1 MIKITADSRGVTMAF
16 KKAEQ
21 ETDSFSGKLRR
32 AARNSYFGRLRDDLK
47 KVRQEA
53 RQAWQQM
60 STLEKT
66 THRMQRVG
74 SLAAGVTAAAWV
86 LKEPVKKTMDF
97 DMRMRHMSNT
107 AYAGESLDRRRVG
120 VKELEAAINSAVR
133 SYGGNRDSAAGALDS
148 IIASGVLQPD
158 AAMRMLP
165 AIQKAATGFNA
176 ETEDI
181 AAIGIAAVQNMKVNA
196 DEIGKVLDMAGKGGQ
211 EGGFELNNMAR
222 WLPEQLAGAGNA
234 GMSGQKGIARVIA
247 MNQLARTTAGSADQ
261 AGNNVSGLIGKLKS
275 SDTLTAFKKEFDIDL
290 TDRYKK
296 GMLKGKDTMEV
307 FADTL
312 TEIVG
317 KDKKFAQAVKMAEKA
332 KAEGDKSA
340 ATWEQISSV
349 MEGSVVGQVIRD
361 KEAGMALTA
370 YMSNRELGQEIY
382 QKVLDAQGVVDDNF
396 QLVQEGSGYKTQ
408 QGQNEKDIKTQEA
421 FEPFNNMLGVAAEKL
436 VQFSQAFPQVSTVAT
451 GAGYTG
457 MALGAAGLSA
467 SIFMRAGG
475 MGGSIAGGAGGL
487 ARGVGGAGKWLG
499 RAAPW
504 LTGAFGLY
512 NAYDIEQQQGM
523 SRQEKNYAQW
533 RNMGS
538 TGGAIGGMMAGAA
551 IGSVVPVIGT
561 AIGGAI
567 GAWLGSS
574 GGEWLADKVIDLKPS
589 ASDPR
594 RSAMGFGPVVAEQT
608 AQAITQSG
616 EAVVSQ
622 SQAVQQALIAQ
633 VAATKIGGEVG
644 IHITAAPGLMVQ
656 ANAVGNGNT
665 QLNVGKTNTAA
676 K

>member
-1 MIKITADSRGVTMAF
+1 MSTSQQIMIKITADSRGVTMAF

-261 AGNNVSGLIGKLKS
+261 AGNNVSNLIGKLKS
-275 SDTLTAFKKEFDIDL
+275 SDTLTAFNKKFDIDL

-296 GMLKGKDTMEV
+296 GMLEGKDTMEV

-421 FEPFNNMLGVAAEKL
+421 FEPFNNLLGVAAEKL
-436 VQFSQAFPQVSTVAT
+436 VEFSQAFPQLSTWLT

-457 MALGAAGLSA
+457 MALGAAG
-467 SIFMRAGG
+467 IGGGVFMKATG
-475 MGGSIAGGAGGL
+475 MSLPFFGGAGAGT
-487 ARGVGGAGKWLG
+487 GAG
-499 RAAPW
+499 AAAGTGTSGW
-504 LTGAFGLY
+504 LTGMLSKLFS
-512 NAYDIEQQQGM
+512 
-523 SRQEKNYAQW
+523 SR
-533 RNMGS
+533 
-538 TGGAIGGMMAGAA
+538 
-551 IGSVVPVIGT
+551 V
-561 AIGGAI
+561 
-567 GAWLGSS
+567 LGSAGLLLHS
-574 GGEWLADKVIDLKPS
+574 ESLNEGEYERILEMRRKQAEANGVDAKRQALGIGPELAKQAGD
-589 ASDPR
+589 
-594 RSAMGFGPVVAEQT
+594 
-608 AQAITQSG
+608 AITQSG
-616 EAVVSQ
+616 DAMLVQ
-622 SQAVQQALIAQ
+622 TQAVGQALITQ
-633 VAATKIGGEVG
+633 VGATKIEGNINVNVS
-644 IHITAAPGLMVQ
+644 AAPGLNVWTSS
-656 ANAVGNGNT
+656 VGNGNT

>member
-1 MIKITADSRGVTMAF
+1 MSTSQQIMVKITADSRGVTMAF
-16 KKAEQ
+16 KKAAQ

-74 SLAAGVTAAAWV
+74 SLAAGITAAAWV

-261 AGNNVSGLIGKLKS
+261 AGNNVSNLIGKLKS
-275 SDTLTAFKKEFDIDL
+275 SDTLTAFNKKFDIDL

-296 GMLKGKDTMEV
+296 GMLEGKDTMEV

-421 FEPFNNMLGVAAEKL
+421 LEPFNNLLGVAAEKL
-436 VQFSQAFPQVSTVAT
+436 VEFSQAFPQLSTWLT

-457 MALGAAGLSA
+457 MALGAAG
-467 SIFMRAGG
+467 IGGGVFMKATG
-475 MGGSIAGGAGGL
+475 MSLPFFGGAGAGT
-487 ARGVGGAGKWLG
+487 GAG
-499 RAAPW
+499 AAAGTGTSGW
-504 LTGAFGLY
+504 LTGMLSKLFS
-512 NAYDIEQQQGM
+512 
-523 SRQEKNYAQW
+523 SR
-533 RNMGS
+533 
-538 TGGAIGGMMAGAA
+538 
-551 IGSVVPVIGT
+551 V
-561 AIGGAI
+561 
-567 GAWLGSS
+567 LGSAGLLIHS
-574 GGEWLADKVIDLKPS
+574 ESLNEGEYERILEMRRKQAEANGVDAKRQALGIGPELAKQAGD
-589 ASDPR
+589 
-594 RSAMGFGPVVAEQT
+594 
-608 AQAITQSG
+608 AITQSG
-616 EAVVSQ
+616 HAMLVQ
-622 SQAVQQALIAQ
+622 TQAVGQALITQ
-633 VAATKIGGEVG
+633 VGATKIEGNINVNVS
-644 IHITAAPGLMVQ
+644 AAPGLNVWTSS
-656 ANAVGNGNT
+656 VGNGNT

>member
-1 MIKITADSRGVTMAF
+1 MSTSQQIMIKITADSRGVTMAF

-261 AGNNVSGLIGKLKS
+261 AGNNVSNLIGKLKS
-275 SDTLTAFKKEFDIDL
+275 SDTLTAFNKKFDIDL

-296 GMLKGKDTMEV
+296 GMLEGKDTMEV

-421 FEPFNNMLGVAAEKL
+421 FEPFNNLLGVAAEKL
-436 VQFSQAFPQVSTVAT
+436 VEFSQAFPQVSTVAT

-457 MALGAAGLSA
+457 MALGAAG
-467 SIFMRAGG
+467 IGGGVFMKATG
-475 MGGSIAGGAGGL
+475 MSLPFFGGAGAGT
-487 ARGVGGAGKWLG
+487 GAG
-499 RAAPW
+499 AAAGTGTSGW
-504 LTGAFGLY
+504 LTGMLSKLFS
-512 NAYDIEQQQGM
+512 
-523 SRQEKNYAQW
+523 SRVL
-533 RNMGS
+533 
-538 TGGAIGGMMAGAA
+538 
-551 IGSVVPVIGT
+551 GSVGLLLHSESLNEGEYERILEMRRKQAEANGVDAKRQALGIGP
-561 AIGGAI
+561 
-567 GAWLGSS
+567 
-574 GGEWLADKVIDLKPS
+574 ELAKQAGD
-589 ASDPR
+589 
-594 RSAMGFGPVVAEQT
+594 
-608 AQAITQSG
+608 AITQSG
-616 EAVVSQ
+616 HAMLVQ
-622 SQAVQQALIAQ
+622 TQAVGQALITQ
-633 VAATKIGGEVG
+633 VGATKIEGNINVNVS
-644 IHITAAPGLMVQ
+644 AAPGLNVWTSS
-656 ANAVGNGNT
+656 VGNGNT

>member
-1 MIKITADSRGVTMAF
+1 MSTSQQIMIKITADSRGVTMAF

-53 RQAWQQM
+53 RLAWQQM

-74 SLAAGVTAAAWV
+74 SLAAGITAAAWV

-181 AAIGIAAVQNMKVNA
+181 AAIGIAAVKNMKVNA

-261 AGNNVSGLIGKLKS
+261 AGNNVSNLIGKLKS
-275 SDTLTAFKKEFDIDL
+275 SDTLTAFNKKFDIDL

-296 GMLKGKDTMEV
+296 GMLEGKDTMEV

-421 FEPFNNMLGVAAEKL
+421 FEPFNNLLGVAAEKL
-436 VQFSQAFPQVSTVAT
+436 VEFSQAFPQLSTWLT

-457 MALGAAGLSA
+457 MALGAAG
-467 SIFMRAGG
+467 IGGGVFMKATG
-475 MGGSIAGGAGGL
+475 MSLPFFGGAGAGT
-487 ARGVGGAGKWLG
+487 GAG
-499 RAAPW
+499 AAAGTGTSGW
-504 LTGAFGLY
+504 LTGMLSKLFS
-512 NAYDIEQQQGM
+512 
-523 SRQEKNYAQW
+523 SR
-533 RNMGS
+533 
-538 TGGAIGGMMAGAA
+538 
-551 IGSVVPVIGT
+551 V
-561 AIGGAI
+561 
-567 GAWLGSS
+567 LGSAGLLLHS
-574 GGEWLADKVIDLKPS
+574 ESLNEGEYERILEMRRKQAEANGVDAKRQALGIGPELAKQAGD
-589 ASDPR
+589 
-594 RSAMGFGPVVAEQT
+594 
-608 AQAITQSG
+608 AITQSG
-616 EAVVSQ
+616 HAMLVQ
-622 SQAVQQALIAQ
+622 TQAVGQALITQ
-633 VAATKIGGEVG
+633 VGATKIEGNINVNVS
-644 IHITAAPGLMVQ
+644 AAPGLNVWTSS
-656 ANAVGNGNT
+656 VGNGNT

>member
-1 MIKITADSRGVTMAF
+1 MSTSQQIMIKITADSRGVTMAF
-16 KKAEQ
+16 KKAAQ

-53 RQAWQQM
+53 RLAWQQM

-74 SLAAGVTAAAWV
+74 SLAAGITAAAWV

-181 AAIGIAAVQNMKVNA
+181 AAIGIAAVKNMKVNA

-261 AGNNVSGLIGKLKS
+261 AGNNVSNLIGKLKS
-275 SDTLTAFKKEFDIDL
+275 SDTLTAFNKKFDIDL

-296 GMLKGKDTMEV
+296 GMLEGKDTMEV

-421 FEPFNNMLGVAAEKL
+421 LEPFNNLLGVAAEKL
-436 VQFSQAFPQVSTVAT
+436 VEFSQAFPQLSTWLT

-457 MALGAAGLSA
+457 MALGAAG
-467 SIFMRAGG
+467 IGGGVFMKATG
-475 MGGSIAGGAGGL
+475 MSLPFFGGAGAGT
-487 ARGVGGAGKWLG
+487 GAG
-499 RAAPW
+499 AAAGTGTSGW
-504 LTGAFGLY
+504 LTGMLSKLFS
-512 NAYDIEQQQGM
+512 
-523 SRQEKNYAQW
+523 SRVL
-533 RNMGS
+533 
-538 TGGAIGGMMAGAA
+538 
-551 IGSVVPVIGT
+551 GSVGLLLHSESLNEGEYERILEMRRKQAEANGVDAKRQALGIGP
-561 AIGGAI
+561 
-567 GAWLGSS
+567 
-574 GGEWLADKVIDLKPS
+574 ELAKQAGD
-589 ASDPR
+589 
-594 RSAMGFGPVVAEQT
+594 
-608 AQAITQSG
+608 AITQSG
-616 EAVVSQ
+616 HAMLVQ
-622 SQAVQQALIAQ
+622 TQAVGQALITQ
-633 VAATKIGGEVG
+633 VGATKIEGNINVNVS
-644 IHITAAPGLMVQ
+644 AAPGLNVWTSS
-656 ANAVGNGNT
+656 VGNGNT

>member
-1 MIKITADSRGVTMAF
+1 MSTSQQIMVKITADSRGVTMAF
-16 KKAEQ
+16 KKAAQ

-53 RQAWQQM
+53 RLAWQQM

-261 AGNNVSGLIGKLKS
+261 AGNNVSNLIGKLKS
-275 SDTLTAFKKEFDIDL
+275 SDTLTAFNKKFDIDL

-296 GMLKGKDTMEV
+296 GMLEGKDTMEV

-421 FEPFNNMLGVAAEKL
+421 LEPFNNLLGVAAEKL
-436 VQFSQAFPQVSTVAT
+436 VEFSQAFPQLSTWLT

-457 MALGAAGLSA
+457 MALGAAG
-467 SIFMRAGG
+467 IGGGVFMKATG
-475 MGGSIAGGAGGL
+475 MSLPFFGGAGAGT
-487 ARGVGGAGKWLG
+487 GAG
-499 RAAPW
+499 AAAGTGTSGW
-504 LTGAFGLY
+504 LTGMLSKLFS
-512 NAYDIEQQQGM
+512 
-523 SRQEKNYAQW
+523 SR
-533 RNMGS
+533 
-538 TGGAIGGMMAGAA
+538 
-551 IGSVVPVIGT
+551 V
-561 AIGGAI
+561 
-567 GAWLGSS
+567 LGSAGLLIHS
-574 GGEWLADKVIDLKPS
+574 ESLNEGEYERILEMRRKQAEANGVDAKRQALGIGPELAKQAGD
-589 ASDPR
+589 
-594 RSAMGFGPVVAEQT
+594 
-608 AQAITQSG
+608 AITQSG
-616 EAVVSQ
+616 HAMLVQ
-622 SQAVQQALIAQ
+622 TQAVGQALITQ
-633 VAATKIGGEVG
+633 VGATKIEGNINVNVS
-644 IHITAAPGLMVQ
+644 AAPGLNVWTSS
-656 ANAVGNGNT
+656 VGNGNT

>member
-1 MIKITADSRGVTMAF
+1 MSTSQQIMVKITADSRGVTMAF
-16 KKAEQ
+16 KKAAQ

-53 RQAWQQM
+53 RLAWQQM

-74 SLAAGVTAAAWV
+74 SLAAGITAAAWV

-261 AGNNVSGLIGKLKS
+261 AGNNVSNLIGKLKS
-275 SDTLTAFKKEFDIDL
+275 SDTLTAFNKKFDIDL

-296 GMLKGKDTMEV
+296 GMLEGKDTMEV

-421 FEPFNNMLGVAAEKL
+421 FEPFNNLLGVAAEKL
-436 VQFSQAFPQVSTVAT
+436 VEFSQAFPQLSTWLT

-457 MALGAAGLSA
+457 MALGAAG
-467 SIFMRAGG
+467 IGGGVFMKATG
-475 MGGSIAGGAGGL
+475 MSLPFFGGAGAGT
-487 ARGVGGAGKWLG
+487 GAG
-499 RAAPW
+499 AAAGTGTSGW
-504 LTGAFGLY
+504 LTGMLSKLFS
-512 NAYDIEQQQGM
+512 
-523 SRQEKNYAQW
+523 SRVL
-533 RNMGS
+533 
-538 TGGAIGGMMAGAA
+538 
-551 IGSVVPVIGT
+551 GSVGLLLHSESLNEGEYERILEMRRKQAEANGVDAKRQALGIGP
-561 AIGGAI
+561 
-567 GAWLGSS
+567 
-574 GGEWLADKVIDLKPS
+574 ELAKQAGD
-589 ASDPR
+589 
-594 RSAMGFGPVVAEQT
+594 
-608 AQAITQSG
+608 AITQSG
-616 EAVVSQ
+616 HAMLVQ
-622 SQAVQQALIAQ
+622 TQAVGQALITQ
-633 VAATKIGGEVG
+633 VGATKIEGNINVNVS
-644 IHITAAPGLMVQ
+644 AAPGLNVWTSS
-656 ANAVGNGNT
+656 VGNGNT

>member
-1 MIKITADSRGVTMAF
+1 MSTSQQIMIKITADSRGVTMAF

-53 RQAWQQM
+53 RLAWQQM

-261 AGNNVSGLIGKLKS
+261 AGNNVSNLIGKLKS
-275 SDTLTAFKKEFDIDL
+275 SDTLTAFNKKFDIDL

-296 GMLKGKDTMEV
+296 GMLEGKDTMEV

-421 FEPFNNMLGVAAEKL
+421 FEPFNNLLGVAAEKL
-436 VQFSQAFPQVSTVAT
+436 VEFSQAFPQLSTWLT

-457 MALGAAGLSA
+457 MALGAAG
-467 SIFMRAGG
+467 IGGGVFMKATG
-475 MGGSIAGGAGGL
+475 MSLPFFGGAGAGT
-487 ARGVGGAGKWLG
+487 GAG
-499 RAAPW
+499 AAAGTGTSGW
-504 LTGAFGLY
+504 LTGMLSKLFS
-512 NAYDIEQQQGM
+512 
-523 SRQEKNYAQW
+523 SRVL
-533 RNMGS
+533 
-538 TGGAIGGMMAGAA
+538 
-551 IGSVVPVIGT
+551 GSVGLLVHSESLNEGEYERILEMRRKQAEANGVDAKRQALGIGP
-561 AIGGAI
+561 
-567 GAWLGSS
+567 
-574 GGEWLADKVIDLKPS
+574 ELAKQAGD
-589 ASDPR
+589 
-594 RSAMGFGPVVAEQT
+594 
-608 AQAITQSG
+608 AITQSG
-616 EAVVSQ
+616 HAMLVQ
-622 SQAVQQALIAQ
+622 TQAVGQALITQ
-633 VAATKIGGEVG
+633 VGATKIEGNINVNVS
-644 IHITAAPGLMVQ
+644 AAPGLNVWTSS
-656 ANAVGNGNT
+656 VGNGNT

>member
-1 MIKITADSRGVTMAF
+1 MSTSQQIMVKITADSRGVTMAF
-16 KKAEQ
+16 KKAAQ

-53 RQAWQQM
+53 RLAWQQM

-261 AGNNVSGLIGKLKS
+261 AGNNVSNLIGKLKS
-275 SDTLTAFKKEFDIDL
+275 SDTLTAFNKKFDIDL

-296 GMLKGKDTMEV
+296 GMLEGKDTMEV

-421 FEPFNNMLGVAAEKL
+421 FEPFNNLLGVAAEKL
-436 VQFSQAFPQVSTVAT
+436 VEFSQAFPQLSTWLT

-457 MALGAAGLSA
+457 MALGAAG
-467 SIFMRAGG
+467 IGGGVFMKATG
-475 MGGSIAGGAGGL
+475 MSLPFFGGAGAGT
-487 ARGVGGAGKWLG
+487 GAG
-499 RAAPW
+499 AAAGTGTSGW
-504 LTGAFGLY
+504 LTGMLSKLFS
-512 NAYDIEQQQGM
+512 
-523 SRQEKNYAQW
+523 SR
-533 RNMGS
+533 
-538 TGGAIGGMMAGAA
+538 
-551 IGSVVPVIGT
+551 V
-561 AIGGAI
+561 
-567 GAWLGSS
+567 LGSAGLLIHS
-574 GGEWLADKVIDLKPS
+574 ESLNEGEYERILEMRRKQAEANGVDAKRQALGIGPELAKQAGD
-589 ASDPR
+589 
-594 RSAMGFGPVVAEQT
+594 
-608 AQAITQSG
+608 AITQSG
-616 EAVVSQ
+616 HAMLVQ
-622 SQAVQQALIAQ
+622 TQAVGQALITQ
-633 VAATKIGGEVG
+633 VGATKIEGNINVNVS
-644 IHITAAPGLMVQ
+644 AAPGLNVWTSS
-656 ANAVGNGNT
+656 VGNGNT

>member
-1 MIKITADSRGVTMAF
+1 MSTSQQIMIKITADSRGVTMAF

-74 SLAAGVTAAAWV
+74 SLAAGITAAAWV

-261 AGNNVSGLIGKLKS
+261 AGNNVSNLIGKLKS
-275 SDTLTAFKKEFDIDL
+275 SDTLTAFNKKFDIDL

-296 GMLKGKDTMEV
+296 GMLEGKDTMEV

-421 FEPFNNMLGVAAEKL
+421 FEPFNNLLGVAAEKL
-436 VQFSQAFPQVSTVAT
+436 VEFSQAFPQLSTWLT

-457 MALGAAGLSA
+457 MALGAVG
-467 SIFMRAGG
+467 IGGGVFMKATG
-475 MGGSIAGGAGGL
+475 MSLPFFGGAGAGT
-487 ARGVGGAGKWLG
+487 GAG
-499 RAAPW
+499 AAAGTGTSGW
-504 LTGAFGLY
+504 LTGMLSKLFS
-512 NAYDIEQQQGM
+512 
-523 SRQEKNYAQW
+523 SR
-533 RNMGS
+533 
-538 TGGAIGGMMAGAA
+538 
-551 IGSVVPVIGT
+551 V
-561 AIGGAI
+561 
-567 GAWLGSS
+567 LGSAGLLLHS
-574 GGEWLADKVIDLKPS
+574 ESLNEGEYERILEMRRKQAEANGVDAKRQALGIGPELAKQAGD
-589 ASDPR
+589 
-594 RSAMGFGPVVAEQT
+594 
-608 AQAITQSG
+608 AITQSG
-616 EAVVSQ
+616 DAMLVQ
-622 SQAVQQALIAQ
+622 TQAVGQALITQ
-633 VAATKIGGEVG
+633 VGATKIEGNINVNVS
-644 IHITAAPGLMVQ
+644 AAPGLNVWTSS
-656 ANAVGNGNT
+656 VGNGNT

>member
-1 MIKITADSRGVTMAF
+1 MSTSQQIMVKITADSRGVTMAF
-16 KKAEQ
+16 KKAAQ

-53 RQAWQQM
+53 RLAWQQM

-181 AAIGIAAVQNMKVNA
+181 AAIGIAAVKNMKVNA

-261 AGNNVSGLIGKLKS
+261 AGNNVSNLIGKLKS
-275 SDTLTAFKKEFDIDL
+275 SDTLTAFNKKFDIDL

-296 GMLKGKDTMEV
+296 GMLEGKDTMEV

-421 FEPFNNMLGVAAEKL
+421 LEPFNNLLGVAAEKL
-436 VQFSQAFPQVSTVAT
+436 VEFSQAFPQLSTWLT

-457 MALGAAGLSA
+457 MALGAAG
-467 SIFMRAGG
+467 IGGGVFMKATG
-475 MGGSIAGGAGGL
+475 MSLPFFGGAGAGT
-487 ARGVGGAGKWLG
+487 GAG
-499 RAAPW
+499 AAAGTGTSGW
-504 LTGAFGLY
+504 LTGMLSKLFS
-512 NAYDIEQQQGM
+512 
-523 SRQEKNYAQW
+523 SRVL
-533 RNMGS
+533 
-538 TGGAIGGMMAGAA
+538 
-551 IGSVVPVIGT
+551 GSVGLLVHSESLNEGEYERILEMRRKQAEANGVDAKRQALGIGP
-561 AIGGAI
+561 
-567 GAWLGSS
+567 
-574 GGEWLADKVIDLKPS
+574 ELAKQAGD
-589 ASDPR
+589 
-594 RSAMGFGPVVAEQT
+594 
-608 AQAITQSG
+608 AITQSG
-616 EAVVSQ
+616 HAMLVQ
-622 SQAVQQALIAQ
+622 TQAVGQALITQ
-633 VAATKIGGEVG
+633 VGATKIEGNINVNVS
-644 IHITAAPGLMVQ
+644 AAPGLNVWTSS
-656 ANAVGNGNT
+656 VGNGNT

>member
-1 MIKITADSRGVTMAF
+1 MSTSQQIMIKITADSRGVTMAF

-74 SLAAGVTAAAWV
+74 SLAAGITAAAWV

-181 AAIGIAAVQNMKVNA
+181 AAIGIAAVKNMKVNA

-261 AGNNVSGLIGKLKS
+261 AGNNVSNLIGKLKS
-275 SDTLTAFKKEFDIDL
+275 SDTLTAFNKKFDIDL

-296 GMLKGKDTMEV
+296 GMLEGKDTMEV

-421 FEPFNNMLGVAAEKL
+421 LEPFNNLLGVAAEKL
-436 VQFSQAFPQVSTVAT
+436 VEFSQAFPQVSTVAT

-457 MALGAAGLSA
+457 MALGAAG
-467 SIFMRAGG
+467 IGGGVFMKATG
-475 MGGSIAGGAGGL
+475 MSLPFFGGAGAGT
-487 ARGVGGAGKWLG
+487 GAG
-499 RAAPW
+499 AAAGTGTSGW
-504 LTGAFGLY
+504 LTGMLSKLFS
-512 NAYDIEQQQGM
+512 
-523 SRQEKNYAQW
+523 SR
-533 RNMGS
+533 
-538 TGGAIGGMMAGAA
+538 
-551 IGSVVPVIGT
+551 V
-561 AIGGAI
+561 
-567 GAWLGSS
+567 LGSAGLLIHS
-574 GGEWLADKVIDLKPS
+574 ESLNEGEYERILEMRRKQAEANGVDAKRQALGIGPELAKQAGD
-589 ASDPR
+589 
-594 RSAMGFGPVVAEQT
+594 
-608 AQAITQSG
+608 AITQSG
-616 EAVVSQ
+616 HAMLVQ
-622 SQAVQQALIAQ
+622 TQAVGQALITQ
-633 VAATKIGGEVG
+633 VGATKIEGNINVNVS
-644 IHITAAPGLMVQ
+644 AAPGLNVWTSS
-656 ANAVGNGNT
+656 VGNGNT

>member
-1 MIKITADSRGVTMAF
+1 MSTSQQIMVKITADSRGVTMAF
-16 KKAEQ
+16 KKAAQ

-74 SLAAGVTAAAWV
+74 SLAAGITAAAWV

-261 AGNNVSGLIGKLKS
+261 AGNNVSNLIGKLKS
-275 SDTLTAFKKEFDIDL
+275 SDTLTAFNKKFDIDL

-296 GMLKGKDTMEV
+296 GMLEGKDTMEV

-421 FEPFNNMLGVAAEKL
+421 LEPFNNLLGVAAEKL
-436 VQFSQAFPQVSTVAT
+436 VEFSQAFPQLSTWLT

-457 MALGAAGLSA
+457 MALGAAG
-467 SIFMRAGG
+467 IGGGVFMKATG
-475 MGGSIAGGAGGL
+475 MSLPFFGGAGAGT
-487 ARGVGGAGKWLG
+487 GAG
-499 RAAPW
+499 AAAGTGTSGW
-504 LTGAFGLY
+504 LTGMLSKLFS
-512 NAYDIEQQQGM
+512 
-523 SRQEKNYAQW
+523 SR
-533 RNMGS
+533 
-538 TGGAIGGMMAGAA
+538 
-551 IGSVVPVIGT
+551 V
-561 AIGGAI
+561 
-567 GAWLGSS
+567 LGSAGLLLHS
-574 GGEWLADKVIDLKPS
+574 ESLNEGEYERILEMRRKQAEANGVDAKRQALGIGPELAKQAGD
-589 ASDPR
+589 
-594 RSAMGFGPVVAEQT
+594 
-608 AQAITQSG
+608 AITQSG
-616 EAVVSQ
+616 HAMLVQ
-622 SQAVQQALIAQ
+622 TQAVGQALITQ
-633 VAATKIGGEVG
+633 VGATKIEGNINVNVS
-644 IHITAAPGLMVQ
+644 AAPGLNVWTSS
-656 ANAVGNGNT
+656 VGNGNT

>member
-1 MIKITADSRGVTMAF
+1 MSTSQQIMIKITADSRGVTMAF

-261 AGNNVSGLIGKLKS
+261 AGNNVSNLIGKLKS
-275 SDTLTAFKKEFDIDL
+275 SDTLTAFNKKFDIDL

-296 GMLKGKDTMEV
+296 GMLEGKDTMEV

-421 FEPFNNMLGVAAEKL
+421 LEPFNNMLGVAAEKL
-436 VQFSQAFPQVSTVAT
+436 VEFSQAFPQLSTWLT

-457 MALGAAGLSA
+457 MALGAAG
-467 SIFMRAGG
+467 IGGGVFMKATG
-475 MGGSIAGGAGGL
+475 MSLPFFGGAGAGT
-487 ARGVGGAGKWLG
+487 GAG
-499 RAAPW
+499 AAAGTGTSGW
-504 LTGAFGLY
+504 LTGMLSKLFS
-512 NAYDIEQQQGM
+512 
-523 SRQEKNYAQW
+523 SRVL
-533 RNMGS
+533 
-538 TGGAIGGMMAGAA
+538 
-551 IGSVVPVIGT
+551 GSVGLLLHSESLNEGEYERILEMRRKQAEANGVDAKRQALGIGP
-561 AIGGAI
+561 
-567 GAWLGSS
+567 
-574 GGEWLADKVIDLKPS
+574 ELAKQAGD
-589 ASDPR
+589 
-594 RSAMGFGPVVAEQT
+594 
-608 AQAITQSG
+608 AITQSG
-616 EAVVSQ
+616 DAMLVQ
-622 SQAVQQALIAQ
+622 TQAVGQALITQ
-633 VAATKIGGEVG
+633 VGATKIEGNINVNVS
-644 IHITAAPGLMVQ
+644 AAPGLNVWTSS
-656 ANAVGNGNT
+656 VGNGNT

>member
-1 MIKITADSRGVTMAF
+1 MSTSQQIMIKITADSRGVTMAF

-181 AAIGIAAVQNMKVNA
+181 AAIGIAAVKNMKVNA

-261 AGNNVSGLIGKLKS
+261 AGNNVSNLIGKLKS
-275 SDTLTAFKKEFDIDL
+275 SDTLTAFNKKFDIDL

-296 GMLKGKDTMEV
+296 GMLEGKDTMEV

-421 FEPFNNMLGVAAEKL
+421 LEPFNNLLGVAAEKL
-436 VQFSQAFPQVSTVAT
+436 VEFSQAFPQLSTWLT

-457 MALGAAGLSA
+457 MALGAAG
-467 SIFMRAGG
+467 IGGGVFMKATG
-475 MGGSIAGGAGGL
+475 MSLPFFGGAGAGT
-487 ARGVGGAGKWLG
+487 GAG
-499 RAAPW
+499 AAAGTGTSGW
-504 LTGAFGLY
+504 LTGMLSKLFS
-512 NAYDIEQQQGM
+512 
-523 SRQEKNYAQW
+523 SR
-533 RNMGS
+533 
-538 TGGAIGGMMAGAA
+538 
-551 IGSVVPVIGT
+551 V
-561 AIGGAI
+561 
-567 GAWLGSS
+567 LGSAGLLLHS
-574 GGEWLADKVIDLKPS
+574 ESLNEGEYERILEMRRKQAEANGVDAKRQALGIGPELAKQAGD
-589 ASDPR
+589 
-594 RSAMGFGPVVAEQT
+594 
-608 AQAITQSG
+608 AITQSG
-616 EAVVSQ
+616 HAMLVQ
-622 SQAVQQALIAQ
+622 TQAVGQALITQ
-633 VAATKIGGEVG
+633 VGATKIEGNINVNVS
-644 IHITAAPGLMVQ
+644 AAPGLNVWTSS
-656 ANAVGNGNT
+656 VGNGNT

>member
-1 MIKITADSRGVTMAF
+1 MSTSQQIMIKITADSRGVTMAF
-16 KKAEQ
+16 KKAAQ

-53 RQAWQQM
+53 RLAWQQM

-74 SLAAGVTAAAWV
+74 SLAAGITAAAWV

-181 AAIGIAAVQNMKVNA
+181 AAIGIAAVKNMKVNA

-261 AGNNVSGLIGKLKS
+261 AGNNVSNLIGKLKS
-275 SDTLTAFKKEFDIDL
+275 SDTLTAFNKKFDIDL

-296 GMLKGKDTMEV
+296 GMLEGKDTMEV

-421 FEPFNNMLGVAAEKL
+421 LEPFNNLLGVAAEKL
-436 VQFSQAFPQVSTVAT
+436 VEFSQAFPQLSTWLT

-457 MALGAAGLSA
+457 MALGAAG
-467 SIFMRAGG
+467 IGGGVFMKATG
-475 MGGSIAGGAGGL
+475 MSLPFFGGAGAGT
-487 ARGVGGAGKWLG
+487 GAG
-499 RAAPW
+499 AAAGTGTSGW
-504 LTGAFGLY
+504 LTGMLSKLFS
-512 NAYDIEQQQGM
+512 
-523 SRQEKNYAQW
+523 SR
-533 RNMGS
+533 
-538 TGGAIGGMMAGAA
+538 
-551 IGSVVPVIGT
+551 V
-561 AIGGAI
+561 
-567 GAWLGSS
+567 LGSAGLLLHS
-574 GGEWLADKVIDLKPS
+574 ESLNEGEYERILEMRRKQAEANGVDAKRQALGIGPELAKQAGD
-589 ASDPR
+589 
-594 RSAMGFGPVVAEQT
+594 
-608 AQAITQSG
+608 AITQSG
-616 EAVVSQ
+616 DAMLVQ
-622 SQAVQQALIAQ
+622 TQAVGQALITQ
-633 VAATKIGGEVG
+633 VGATKIEGNINVNVS
-644 IHITAAPGLMVQ
+644 AAPGLNVWTSS
-656 ANAVGNGNT
+656 VGNGNT

>member
-1 MIKITADSRGVTMAF
+1 MSTSQQIMVKITADSRGVTMAF
-16 KKAEQ
+16 KKAAQ

-53 RQAWQQM
+53 RLAWQQM

-74 SLAAGVTAAAWV
+74 SLAAGITAAAWV

-261 AGNNVSGLIGKLKS
+261 AGNNVSNLIGKLKS
-275 SDTLTAFKKEFDIDL
+275 SDTLTAFNKKFDIDL

-296 GMLKGKDTMEV
+296 GMLEGKDTMEV

-421 FEPFNNMLGVAAEKL
+421 LEPFNNLLGVAAEKL
-436 VQFSQAFPQVSTVAT
+436 VEFSQAFPQLSTWLT

-457 MALGAAGLSA
+457 MALGAAG
-467 SIFMRAGG
+467 IGGGVFMKATG
-475 MGGSIAGGAGGL
+475 MSLPFFGGAGAGT
-487 ARGVGGAGKWLG
+487 GAG
-499 RAAPW
+499 AAAGTGTSGW
-504 LTGAFGLY
+504 LTGMLSKLFS
-512 NAYDIEQQQGM
+512 
-523 SRQEKNYAQW
+523 SRVL
-533 RNMGS
+533 
-538 TGGAIGGMMAGAA
+538 
-551 IGSVVPVIGT
+551 GSVGLLVHSESLNEGEYERILEMRRKQAEANGVDAKRQALGIGP
-561 AIGGAI
+561 
-567 GAWLGSS
+567 
-574 GGEWLADKVIDLKPS
+574 ELAKQAGD
-589 ASDPR
+589 
-594 RSAMGFGPVVAEQT
+594 
-608 AQAITQSG
+608 AITQSG
-616 EAVVSQ
+616 HAMLVQ
-622 SQAVQQALIAQ
+622 TQAVGQALITQ
-633 VAATKIGGEVG
+633 VGATKIEGNINVNVS
-644 IHITAAPGLMVQ
+644 AAPGLNVWTSS
-656 ANAVGNGNT
+656 VGNGNT

>member
-1 MIKITADSRGVTMAF
+1 MSTSQQIMIKITADSRGVTMAF

-53 RQAWQQM
+53 RLAWQQM

-74 SLAAGVTAAAWV
+74 SLAAGITAAAWV

-261 AGNNVSGLIGKLKS
+261 AGNNVSNLIGKLKS
-275 SDTLTAFKKEFDIDL
+275 SDTLTAFNKKFDIDL

-296 GMLKGKDTMEV
+296 GMLEGKDTMEV

-421 FEPFNNMLGVAAEKL
+421 LEPFNNLLGVAAEKL
-436 VQFSQAFPQVSTVAT
+436 VEFSQAFPQLSTWLT

-457 MALGAAGLSA
+457 MALGAAG
-467 SIFMRAGG
+467 IGGGVFMKATG
-475 MGGSIAGGAGGL
+475 MSLPFFGGAGAGT
-487 ARGVGGAGKWLG
+487 GAG
-499 RAAPW
+499 AAAGTGTSGW
-504 LTGAFGLY
+504 LTGMLSKLFS
-512 NAYDIEQQQGM
+512 
-523 SRQEKNYAQW
+523 SRVL
-533 RNMGS
+533 
-538 TGGAIGGMMAGAA
+538 
-551 IGSVVPVIGT
+551 GSVGLLVHSESLNEGEYERILEMRRKQAEANGVDAKRQALGIGP
-561 AIGGAI
+561 
-567 GAWLGSS
+567 
-574 GGEWLADKVIDLKPS
+574 ELAKQAGD
-589 ASDPR
+589 
-594 RSAMGFGPVVAEQT
+594 
-608 AQAITQSG
+608 AITQSG
-616 EAVVSQ
+616 HAMLVQ
-622 SQAVQQALIAQ
+622 TQAVGQALITQ
-633 VAATKIGGEVG
+633 VGATKIEGNINVNVS
-644 IHITAAPGLMVQ
+644 AAPGLNVWTSS
-656 ANAVGNGNT
+656 VGNGNT

>member
-1 MIKITADSRGVTMAF
+1 MSTSQQIMVKITADSRGVTMAF
-16 KKAEQ
+16 KKAAQ

-74 SLAAGVTAAAWV
+74 SLAAGITAAAWV

-181 AAIGIAAVQNMKVNA
+181 AAIGIAAVKNMKVNA

-261 AGNNVSGLIGKLKS
+261 AGNNVSNLIGKLKS
-275 SDTLTAFKKEFDIDL
+275 SDTLTAFNKKFDIDL

-296 GMLKGKDTMEV
+296 GMLEGKDTMEV

-421 FEPFNNMLGVAAEKL
+421 FEPFNNLLGVAAEKL
-436 VQFSQAFPQVSTVAT
+436 VEFSQAFPQLSTWLT

-457 MALGAAGLSA
+457 MALGAAG
-467 SIFMRAGG
+467 IGGGVFMKATG
-475 MGGSIAGGAGGL
+475 MSLPFFGGAGAGT
-487 ARGVGGAGKWLG
+487 GAG
-499 RAAPW
+499 AAAGTGTSGW
-504 LTGAFGLY
+504 LTGMLSKLFS
-512 NAYDIEQQQGM
+512 
-523 SRQEKNYAQW
+523 SR
-533 RNMGS
+533 
-538 TGGAIGGMMAGAA
+538 
-551 IGSVVPVIGT
+551 V
-561 AIGGAI
+561 
-567 GAWLGSS
+567 LGSAGLLIHS
-574 GGEWLADKVIDLKPS
+574 ESLNEGEYERILEMRRKQAEANGVDAKRQALGIGPELAKQAGD
-589 ASDPR
+589 
-594 RSAMGFGPVVAEQT
+594 
-608 AQAITQSG
+608 AITQSG
-616 EAVVSQ
+616 HAMLVQ
-622 SQAVQQALIAQ
+622 TQAVGQALITQ
-633 VAATKIGGEVG
+633 VGATKIEGNINVNVS
-644 IHITAAPGLMVQ
+644 AAPGLNVWTSS
-656 ANAVGNGNT
+656 VGNGNT

>member
-1 MIKITADSRGVTMAF
+1 MSTSQQIMIKITADSRGVTMAF

-74 SLAAGVTAAAWV
+74 SLAAGITAAAWV

-261 AGNNVSGLIGKLKS
+261 AGNNVSNLIGKLKS
-275 SDTLTAFKKEFDIDL
+275 SDTLTAFNKKFDIDL

-296 GMLKGKDTMEV
+296 GMLEGKDTMEV

-421 FEPFNNMLGVAAEKL
+421 LEPFNNLLGVAAEKL
-436 VQFSQAFPQVSTVAT
+436 VEFSQAFPQLSTWLT

-457 MALGAAGLSA
+457 MALGAAG
-467 SIFMRAGG
+467 IGGGVFMKATG
-475 MGGSIAGGAGGL
+475 MSLPFFGGAGAGT
-487 ARGVGGAGKWLG
+487 GAG
-499 RAAPW
+499 AAAGTGTSGW
-504 LTGAFGLY
+504 LTGMLSKLFS
-512 NAYDIEQQQGM
+512 
-523 SRQEKNYAQW
+523 SR
-533 RNMGS
+533 
-538 TGGAIGGMMAGAA
+538 
-551 IGSVVPVIGT
+551 V
-561 AIGGAI
+561 
-567 GAWLGSS
+567 LGSAGLLIHS
-574 GGEWLADKVIDLKPS
+574 ESLNEGEYERILEMRRKQAEANGVDAKRQALGIGPELAKQAGD
-589 ASDPR
+589 
-594 RSAMGFGPVVAEQT
+594 
-608 AQAITQSG
+608 AITQSG
-616 EAVVSQ
+616 HAMLVQ
-622 SQAVQQALIAQ
+622 TQAVGQALITQ
-633 VAATKIGGEVG
+633 VGATKIEGNINVNVS
-644 IHITAAPGLMVQ
+644 AAPGLNVWTSS
-656 ANAVGNGNT
+656 VGNGNT